1 VSVPPTRE
9 RRRKLLRP
17 LIFSFGGLAILF
29 AGAGFVYWQNTRFPA
44 RSERLPGTPIVLRIQ
59 SGVKPQELRAI
70 RDGLRLEDRYAAR
83 ALGWRVPGT
92 VEARVARS
100 DGCRPFQASGGS
112 LVGDGGDHFLCVDTA
127 SPGWQWLMLKD
138 RMAATSIPAHEYV
151 HVLQAE
157 LGCLPDRGD
166 QEQYRWI
173 LEGMA
178 TDLAWRALVVG
189 GRATRAR
196 AMRTIR
202 MDGAF
207 DSNLEPL
214 PKYERDNGREPEYAL
229 WHLAIAHLLR
239 EAVATRAAPAA
250 RPEIALR
257 RFCARVGAGR
267 PWRAAFAR
275 SFGLPVGEFY
285 TRFEAAR
292 RVLAGRREAR

>member
-1 VSVPPTRE
+1 
-9 RRRKLLRP
+9 
-17 LIFSFGGLAILF
+17 
-29 AGAGFVYWQNTRFPA
+29 
-44 RSERLPGTPIVLRIQ
+44 VLRVQ
-59 SGVKPQELRAI
+59 DGVKPQELQAV
-70 RDGLRLEDRYAAR
+70 RDGLRLADRYAAR
-83 ALGWRVPGT
+83 ALAWRVRGT

-138 RMAATSIPAHEYV
+138 RVAAISIPAHEYV

-157 LGCLPDRGD
+157 LGCLPDGTD

-173 LEGMA
+173 FEGMA
-178 TDLAWRALVVG
+178 TDLAWRALIAA

-202 MDGAF
+202 TDGAF
-207 DSNLEPL
+207 DSNLEGL

-229 WHLAIAHLLR
+229 WHLAIVHLLR
-239 EAVATRAAPAA
+239 EAVAARAAPAT

-285 TRFEAAR
+285 ARFDLAR
-292 RVLAGRREAR
+292 RTGALSREVLPAH